1 MKVTKNEKTP
11 ASISTGKLDKHVDQ
25 EKASDSSAFVAHPMG
40 FAYKGVAHMSEAEPI
55 VGQQELLRYCLSG
68 VRKHTAIRCDG
79 LLWQNFKEVCRRNGW
94 STCSVLEELLLGLVA
109 GVSAMRQGVPSVV
122 VQVDAPR
129 VVKRVRR
136 RQLVFEDEVSVSEVA
151 VESGEPKCYFRGCDG
166 EVVGRA
172 VFEGGKPV
180 FVCARHREELRFH
193 PKWKVIQ

>member
-1 MKVTKNEKTP
+1 M
-11 ASISTGKLDKHVDQ
+11 L
-25 EKASDSSAFVAHPMG
+25 MG
-40 FAYKGVAHMSEAEPI
+40 QRDLV
-55 VGQQELLRYCLSG
+55 RYCLSG
-68 VRKHTAIRCDG
+68 VRKHTSFRCDS
-79 LLWQNFKEVCRRNGW
+79 LLWLNFRRVCEENGW
-94 STCSVLEELLLGLVA
+94 STCDVLERLMLGFVG
-109 GVSAMRQGVPSVV
+109 GVDQGVRQLPTFV